1 MASKDNSI
9 AQDKDKSIEDV
20 LQTHAALIFSI
31 YKSMNETCNSL
42 KNNMENLTEGEDR
55 VKEEKDWRSHA
66 EHLIELQ
73 EDQRKKEVDRL
84 MLVMEV
90 LKLSNAQNPASST
103 SAKLTQARAL
113 QAAVDERTL
122 KSEENSDVGVP
133 ISLKLP
139 AFSCPVQNIGS
150 PASEIFQSEIKEL
163 KASLTDS
170 ASKVL
175 TEGGDQVKEKKEE
188 ISLVEHLVQ
197 VQEDQG
203 KEQVERL
210 KLLTQFLQATVGDLL
225 HESKSIDDVSKSVVD
240 DNLKIQSVVPISLKL
255 PAFGS
260 PIISTSASKNLR
272 YFELSNDR
280 VNLPVF
286 PKFSSSGPNME
297 SIQISS
303 SDGDE
308 KTTTSFGSLAKD
320 AETKSS
326 SFPNFNFASGNKNSQ
341 DLYNEKV
348 DVVASPIFSGFG
360 SNINQAQN
368 SSSLFGGNT
377 KPAVSFSSFAK
388 VAEAKSGGLLNIPSS
403 SVSTFGC
410 GTKNFQDSQT
420 HRLISQRL
428 LNFLASDRI
437 ESSADFFF
445 VVCKEWWLSQFH
457 FVFHVNFGGGNKFPG
472 VPKVRL
478 AVGNQC
484 FALLIDKFFIIH
496 RYCMTY

>member
-20 LQTHAALIFSI
+20 LQTHTALIFSI

-42 KNNMENLTEGEDR
+42 KNNMENLVSEFRELKTCVKESASHVQTEGEDR

-73 EDQRKKEVDRL
+73 EDQRKKGVDRL

-103 SAKLTQARAL
+103 SAKLTQALMCPIPLLTINWDR
-113 QAAVDERTL
+113 EWR
-122 KSEENSDVGVP
+122 SDLFEA
-133 ISLKLP
+133 SSFQ
-139 AFSCPVQNIGS
+139 FSGAKHGS

-203 KEQVERL
+203 KEQVDRL
-210 KLLTQFLQATVGDLL
+210 KLVIEEPKILNEQDLTSSNAVKLTQCDVLQATVGDLL

-260 PIISTSASKNLR
+260 PIISTSASKN
-272 YFELSNDR
+272 FEELSNDR

-286 PKFSSSGPNME
+286 P
-297 SIQISS
+297 
-303 SDGDE
+303 
-308 KTTTSFGSLAKD
+308 
-320 AETKSS
+320 
-326 SFPNFNFASGNKNSQ
+326 SFPALDRTWNQSRFLRQMVMRKRRLALVHLLRMLKQRAAVFLTSISR
-341 DLYNEKV
+341 
-348 DVVASPIFSGFG
+348 VATRTLRIYATNRTHPRCWWQYKACGKLWF
-360 SNINQAQN
+360 
-368 SSSLFGGNT
+368 
-377 KPAVSFSSFAK
+377 FAK
-388 VAEAKSGGLLNIPSS
+388 VAEAKSGDLLNVPSS

-410 GTKNFQDSQT
+410 GTKNFQGFPNT
-420 HRLISQRL
+420 P
-428 LNFLASDRI
+428 
-437 ESSADFFF
+437 
-445 VVCKEWWLSQFH
+445 
-457 FVFHVNFGGGNKFPG
+457 VNFAASPKFSGFGSNLNQAQTSSSLFGGDRKTTTSFGSLAKEAEAKSGGFLNSTSSSMSTFG
-472 VPKVRL
+472 V
-478 AVGNQC
+478 
-484 FALLIDKFFIIH
+484 
-496 RYCMTY
+496 